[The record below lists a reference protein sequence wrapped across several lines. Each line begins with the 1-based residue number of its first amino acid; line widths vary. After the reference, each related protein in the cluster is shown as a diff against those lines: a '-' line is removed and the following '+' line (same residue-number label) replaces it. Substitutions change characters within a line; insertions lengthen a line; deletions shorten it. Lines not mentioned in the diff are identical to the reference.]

1 MIRQHPEGPD
11 VEIYAILTEMIDLRS
26 FSNLWFWI
34 VLAVQWSMASHWPL
48 GVPFDLIQRARRKG
62 GSAQEDLEAMSRVS
76 INRMLHITRISGAWM
91 AGIIAFLVSGLAVLG
106 FAYGVEFA
114 QALFCLM
121 FPMVLVGVLSLRA
134 AHRIAAG
141 ERHGPALIHRLMMLR
156 LSVQA
161 LGMLAILAT
170 TMWGM
175 WVNLRIGPI

>member
-1 MIRQHPEGPD
+1 M
-11 VEIYAILTEMIDLRS
+11 EIYAILTEIIDLRS

-62 GSAQEDLEAMSRVS
+62 GIAQDDLEAMARVS
-76 INRMLHITRISGAWM
+76 VNRMLHISQISGAWM
-91 AGIIAFLVSGLAVLG
+91 AGILAFLLTGLAILG
-106 FAYGVEFA
+106 FGYGIEFA

-121 FPMVLVGVLSLRA
+121 FPMVLASGLTLRA
-134 AHRIAAG
+134 AHRIASG
-141 ERHGPALIHRLMMLR
+141 ENHGAPLIHRLMMLR
-156 LSVQA
+156 LSVQG
-161 LGMLAILAT
+161 LGMVAILAT